1 MRKHVALAVVSLLL
15 CACALNS
22 DILDPPCDQPAPL
35 EGQSDPG
42 VSGFIIG
49 VRESTSY
56 PGILAHELGRKYGF
70 IPDAIFRAGGFSVVE
85 ITPRALANLRCDPDV
100 ENVSFI
106 RRTWTTGHE
115 KP

>member
-1 MRKHVALAVVSLLL
+1 MKRHVPLAAVLLLL
-15 CACALNS
+15 CACASNT
-22 DILDPPCDQPAPL
+22 DILDPPCGQPAPL

-49 VRESTSY
+49 VRESTNY

-70 IPDAIFRAGGFSVVE
+70 IPDAIFKTGSFSVVE
-85 ITPRALANLRCDPDV
+85 ITPRALARLRCAPDV
-100 ENVSFI
+100 ENVSFV